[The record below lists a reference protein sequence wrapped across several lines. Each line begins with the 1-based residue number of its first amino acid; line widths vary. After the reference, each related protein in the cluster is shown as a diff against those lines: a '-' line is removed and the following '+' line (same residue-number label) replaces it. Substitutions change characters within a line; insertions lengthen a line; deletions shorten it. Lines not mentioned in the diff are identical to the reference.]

1 MIEIKHLKTL
11 QALRNCGSLAAAAAT
26 LHQTQSALS
35 HQFSDLEQR
44 LGFRL
49 FVRKSQP
56 LRFTPQGEILLQLAN
71 QVLPQIASA
80 LQSCNEPQQTRLR
93 IAIECHSCIQWLTP
107 ALENFRQR
115 WPQVEMDFKSGV
127 TFDPQPSLQ
136 QGELDLVM
144 TSDILPRS
152 GLHYSPMFDYE
163 VRLVLAPDH
172 PLASKTRI
180 TPEDLASETLLIYP
194 VQRSRLDIWRHFLQP
209 AGISPQLK
217 SVDNTLLLIQM
228 VAARM
233 GIAALPHWVVE
244 SFERQGLVVTKTLGE
259 GLWSRLYAAVR
270 DGEQRQPITEA
281 FIRSAR
287 NHACDHLPF
296 VRSAERPNGDGPTAK
311 PESLLPNK
319 EARPV
324 RLLLPDGKV
333 HQQPCRHMHVVHD
346 PQRTGVYL
354 RSAVVP
360 HEVPQPRCHHAQPD
374 QNAPLQACRRELL
387 RVAEHKPCRHRDDSC
402 PHIEP
407 GERVMLWHRTGFH
420 QALVPDHTDGKAE
433 VRQLHEHQPGPEV
446 VAHFV
451 VANNRRPDHRQRR
464 AQQISPAQTTF
475 AEQIVNQRDIERRK
489 HGEKQ
494 KFRDRQVD
502 VSPEAE
508 QVHDAELYRPH
519 QHVQQNGLQRL
530 PACTQEGQEYQRRQ
544 PHAHQHRE
552 VAVDVPG
559 EVFANQA
566 KREGPQDSGNNE

>member
-1 MIEIKHLKTL
+1 MIEVKHLKTL

-71 QVLPQIASA
+71 QVLPQI
-80 LQSCNEPQQTRLR
+80 
-93 IAIECHSCIQWLTP
+93 QWLTP
-107 ALENFRQR
+107 ALESFHKN

-127 TFDPQPSLQ
+127 TFDPQPALQ

-172 PLASKTRI
+172 PLAAKTRI

-194 VQRSRLDIWRHFLQP
+194 VQRSRLDVWRHFLQP
-209 AGISPQLK
+209 AGVSPSLK

-296 VRSAERPNGDGPTAK
+296 VKSAERPTYDAPTV
-311 PESLLPNK
+311 
-319 EARPV
+319 RP
-324 RLLLPDGKV
+324 G
-333 HQQPCRHMHVVHD
+333 
-346 PQRTGVYL
+346 
-354 RSAVVP
+354 
-360 HEVPQPRCHHAQPD
+360 
-374 QNAPLQACRRELL
+374 
-387 RVAEHKPCRHRDDSC
+387 
-402 PHIEP
+402 
-407 GERVMLWHRTGFH
+407 
-420 QALVPDHTDGKAE
+420 
-433 VRQLHEHQPGPEV
+433 
-446 VAHFV
+446 
-451 VANNRRPDHRQRR
+451 
-464 AQQISPAQTTF
+464 SPA
-475 AEQIVNQRDIERRK
+475 
-489 HGEKQ
+489 
-494 KFRDRQVD
+494 
-502 VSPEAE
+502 
-508 QVHDAELYRPH
+508 
-519 QHVQQNGLQRL
+519 RL
-530 PACTQEGQEYQRRQ
+530 
-544 PHAHQHRE
+544 
-552 VAVDVPG
+552 
-559 EVFANQA
+559 
-566 KREGPQDSGNNE
+566 

>member
-107 ALENFRQR
+107 ALENFRQN

-136 QGELDLVM
+136 QGELDLVL

-172 PLASKTRI
+172 PLAVKTRV
-180 TPEDLASETLLIYP
+180 TPEDLATETLMIYP

-209 AGISPQLK
+209 AGISPNLK

-228 VAARM
+228 VAAKM

-270 DGEQRQPITEA
+270 DGEQRQPVTEA

-296 VRSAERPNGDGPTAK
+296 VRSAERPNGDAPTGK
-311 PESLLPNK
+311 PELPF
-319 EARPV
+319 
-324 RLLLPDGKV
+324 
-333 HQQPCRHMHVVHD
+333 
-346 PQRTGVYL
+346 PQ
-354 RSAVVP
+354 
-360 HEVPQPRCHHAQPD
+360 
-374 QNAPLQACRRELL
+374 
-387 RVAEHKPCRHRDDSC
+387 
-402 PHIEP
+402 
-407 GERVMLWHRTGFH
+407 
-420 QALVPDHTDGKAE
+420 
-433 VRQLHEHQPGPEV
+433 
-446 VAHFV
+446 
-451 VANNRRPDHRQRR
+451 
-464 AQQISPAQTTF
+464 
-475 AEQIVNQRDIERRK
+475 
-489 HGEKQ
+489 
-494 KFRDRQVD
+494 
-502 VSPEAE
+502 
-508 QVHDAELYRPH
+508 
-519 QHVQQNGLQRL
+519 
-530 PACTQEGQEYQRRQ
+530 
-544 PHAHQHRE
+544 
-552 VAVDVPG
+552 
-559 EVFANQA
+559 
-566 KREGPQDSGNNE
+566 

>member
-80 LQSCNEPQQTRLR
+80 LQSCNEPQQTTLR

-107 ALENFRQR
+107 ALENFRQK

-152 GLHYSPMFDYE
+152 GLHYSPMFDFE

-172 PLASKTRI
+172 PLAAKTRI
-180 TPEDLASETLLIYP
+180 TPEDLATETLLIYP

-233 GIAALPHWVVE
+233 GIAALPHW
-244 SFERQGLVVTKTLGE
+244 
-259 GLWSRLYAAVR
+259 WSRRLNARVWWSPKPGGRTVEPAVR
-270 DGEQRQPITEA
+270 RRARRRTA
-281 FIRSAR
+281 SA
-287 NHACDHLPF
+287 DYGSVYSL
-296 VRSAERPNGDGPTAK
+296 SAEPRVRPSSVCAERGATQRRWTH
-311 PESLLPNK
+311 S
-319 EARPV
+319 EARI
-324 RLLLPDGKV
+324 
-333 HQQPCRHMHVVHD
+333 
-346 PQRTGVYL
+346 T
-354 RSAVVP
+354 VP
-360 HEVPQPRCHHAQPD
+360 PIRKLGQCG
-374 QNAPLQACRRELL
+374 C
-387 RVAEHKPCRHRDDSC
+387 SC
-402 PHIEP
+402 QMA
-407 GERVMLWHRTGFH
+407 RFTS
-420 QALVPDHTDGKAE
+420 
-433 VRQLHEHQPGPEV
+433 
-446 VAHFV
+446 
-451 VANNRRPDHRQRR
+451 
-464 AQQISPAQTTF
+464 SPAGTCTLF
-475 AEQIVNQRDIERRK
+475 MIPSV
-489 HGEKQ
+489 
-494 KFRDRQVD
+494 
-502 VSPEAE
+502 
-508 QVHDAELYRPH
+508 
-519 QHVQQNGLQRL
+519 
-530 PACTQEGQEYQRRQ
+530 PASTC
-544 PHAHQHRE
+544 
-552 VAVDVPG
+552 VAP
-559 EVFANQA
+559 
-566 KREGPQDSGNNE
+566 